1 LNKGMLEK
9 VSRLTDR
16 EETVYED
23 DKSRAVKKTVFVF
36 DGELK
41 TLDYF
46 EDYVSLKDGVAT

>member
-1 LNKGMLEK
+1 MLEK